1 MSNLQT
7 QLPTDT
13 WIKTTW
19 DEYLRIIEDTQ
30 LSKAKCYYHDDK
42 LRIEMTPIGNDHA
55 SDHTVIMLA
64 VNLYAIFQNVDFN
77 GKDNCSYRKTGKKE
91 AQPDASYYIGK
102 NANVITYG
110 TSIVDLDN
118 YPPPSLIIEVA
129 NTSLADDKGEKRI
142 LYEDLGV
149 SEYWIVDVQNTQVIA
164 FAVAD
169 GGSKRISESQVLP
182 GLKIV
187 LLNKALERS
196 RNMNQRQVGAWLMEQ
211 FQQIS

>member
-13 WIKTTW
+13 WVKTTW
-19 DEYLRIIEDTQ
+19 EEYLQIIEEPE
-30 LSKAKCYYHDDK
+30 LAKAKCYYHNGK

-55 SDHTVIMLA
+55 RDHTVIMLA
-64 VNLYAIFQNVDFN
+64 VNLYAIFKGIDFN
-77 GKDNCSYRKTGKKE
+77 GMDNCSYRKTGYRE
-91 AQPDASYYIGK
+91 AQPDASYYLK
-102 NANVITYG
+102 ENANVIPYG
-110 TSIVDLDN
+110 TSIIELDN
-118 YPPPSLIIEVA
+118 YPPPDLVIEVA

-149 SEYWIVDVQNTQVIA
+149 AEYWIVDVQNQKVIA

-182 GLKIV
+182 GLKIA
-187 LLNKALERS
+187 LLNEALVHS
-196 RNMNQRQVGAWLMEQ
+196 RNMNQRQVGNWLMQQ
-211 FQQIS
+211 FQ

>member
-1 MSNLQT
+1 MSNLPT

-13 WIKTTW
+13 WVKTTW
-19 DEYLRIIEDTQ
+19 DEYLRVIEEPQ
-30 LSKAKCYYHDDK
+30 LSKAKCYYFDGK
-42 LRIEMTPIGNDHA
+42 YRIEMTPIGNDHA

-64 VNLYAIFQNVDFN
+64 VNLYAIFKGIDFN
-77 GKDNCSYRKTGKKE
+77 GKDNCSYRKIGKRE
-91 AQPDASYYIGK
+91 AQPDASYYVGE
-102 NANVITYG
+102 NANAIAYG

-118 YPPPSLIIEVA
+118 YPPPSLVIEVA

-169 GGSKRISESQVLP
+169 GGSKRISESFVLP
-182 GLKIV
+182 GLKIG
-187 LLNKALERS
+187 LLNEALERS
-196 RNMNQRQVGAWLMEQ
+196 RNMNQRQVGAWLMER
-211 FQQIS
+211 FQ

>member
-1 MSNLQT
+1 MSNLPT
-7 QLPTDT
+7 QLLTNT
-13 WIKTTW
+13 WVKTTW
-19 DEYLRIIEDTQ
+19 DEYLRIIEDQQ
-30 LSKAKCYYHDDK
+30 LSKAKCYYHDGK

-64 VNLYAIFQNVDFN
+64 VNLYAIFNSIDFN
-77 GKDNCSYRKTGKKE
+77 GKDNCSYRKTGQKE
-91 AQPDASYYIGK
+91 AQPDASYYIGT

-118 YPPPSLIIEVA
+118 YPPPSLVIEVA

-182 GLKIV
+182 GLKIL
-187 LLNKALERS
+187 LLNEALKRS

-211 FQQIS
+211 FQQIN

>member
-7 QLPTDT
+7 QLLTDT

-19 DEYLRIIEDTQ
+19 DEYLRIIEEPE
-30 LSKAKCYYHDDK
+30 LSKAKCYYHDGK

-64 VNLYAIFQNVDFN
+64 VNLYALFNSIDFN
-77 GKDNCSYRKTGKKE
+77 GKDNCSYRKMGKKE

-102 NANVITYG
+102 NANAIPYG
-110 TSIVDLDN
+110 TSIVDLNN
-118 YPPPSLIIEVA
+118 YSPPSLVIEVA
-129 NTSLADDKGEKRI
+129 NSSLADDKGEKRI

-187 LLNKALERS
+187 LLNEALERS
-196 RNMNQRQVGAWLMEQ
+196 RNMNQRQVGAWLIKQ
-211 FQQIS
+211 FQQIN